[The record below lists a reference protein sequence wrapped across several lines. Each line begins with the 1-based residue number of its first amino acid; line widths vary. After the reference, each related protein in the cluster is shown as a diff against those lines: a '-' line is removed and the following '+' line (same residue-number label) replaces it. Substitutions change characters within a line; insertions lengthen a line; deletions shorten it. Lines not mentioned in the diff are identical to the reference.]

1 MGIYLKRGNNKKENV
16 INNLA
21 PAGLAWFM
29 RIAGFGCLYVVVYL
43 LYQRQY
49 PPSSIIIFLVIPWF
63 SLSLGSAI
71 LIASEEQKALEKLK
85 DDMRSWYG

>member
-1 MGIYLKRGNNKKENV
+1 MDLKKPILEELLKHFLRGGNISQMVSHLRGNNKKANV

-29 RIAGFGCLYVVVYL
+29 RIASFGCLYVVVYL

-49 PPSSIIIFLVIPWF
+49 PPV
-63 SLSLGSAI
+63 
-71 LIASEEQKALEKLK
+71 ALL
-85 DDMRSWYG
+85 YF